1 MIIVPPPL
9 IIHRP
14 GRYSH
19 MSLEQIERRIA
30 MIDKMQKENE
40 AFAKF
45 IICLVGIPT
54 IIGLGVILYN
64 FWKLT

>member
-1 MIIVPPPL
+1 
-9 IIHRP
+9 
-14 GRYSH
+14 
-19 MSLEQIERRIA
+19 